1 VEAVCRRNW
10 HLILNRHPQLRQQN
24 FFVAISSADCSAAAA
39 RKEQRVRNFLL
50 TKAAWEPDAL
60 PLLNLPEQALDR
72 LLDELSPA
80 SLGAGRFAWT
90 SPDGWRRPE
99 K

>member
-1 VEAVCRRNW
+1 
-10 HLILNRHPQLRQQN
+10 
-24 FFVAISSADCSAAAA
+24 
-39 RKEQRVRNFLL
+39 LL

-90 SPDGWRRPE
+90 SPDGWSRPE